1 MEITGPPMTNDNNE
15 MVLFDVKVEF
25 RRENDS
31 SESGL
36 EMNANNFH
44 VVWTCL
50 DFKRI
55 KLSGV

>member
-1 MEITGPPMTNDNNE
+1 MDGNHGAAAPMTNDNNE
-15 MVLFDVKVEF
+15 MVLFDVKEEF

-44 VVWTCL
+44 VVWT
-50 DFKRI
+50 
-55 KLSGV
+55 